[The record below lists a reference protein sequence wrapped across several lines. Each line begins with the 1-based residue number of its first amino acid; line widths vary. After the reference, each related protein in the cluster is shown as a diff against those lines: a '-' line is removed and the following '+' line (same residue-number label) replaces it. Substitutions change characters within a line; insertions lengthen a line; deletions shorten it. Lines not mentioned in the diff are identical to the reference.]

1 MQIGLHLNRYDW
13 PGSPANVG
21 VQLALIARTAD
32 AAGFASLSVMDHFF
46 QIERLG
52 PVDDP
57 VLEGYSVLNYLAA
70 LTSRI
75 KLGMLVT
82 GVTYRHPG
90 VLVKLVTA
98 LDVLSGGRA
107 FFGIGAGWYAH
118 EAHGLGLSFPGLT
131 ERFERLEETLQIAEH
146 MWSGDRSP
154 YIGEHYQLAEP
165 LNRPPPLT
173 LPHPP
178 IMVGGSGPR
187 QTLRLVAQY
196 ADACN
201 LLAHGDDA
209 QLGEQLAVLRGH
221 CERVGRPYAAIWRTA
236 VTGPLTL
243 DASGNGVQELI
254 ERCRVLAALG
264 IQELIVYLT
273 DVHTLTPLE
282 LFGRAIIP
290 AVAGF

>member
-21 VQLALIARTAD
+21 ARLALIAQAAD

-52 PVDDP
+52 AVADP
-57 VLEGYSVLNYLAA
+57 ILEGYSALCYMAA

-82 GVTYRHPG
+82 GVTHRHPG
-90 VLVKLVTA
+90 VLVKMVTA

-107 FFGIGAGWYAH
+107 FFGVGAGWYER
-118 EAHGLGLSFPGLT
+118 EARGLGLPFPALA
-131 ERFERLEETLQIAEH
+131 ERFARLEETLQIAER
-146 MWSGDRSP
+146 MWSGDHSP
-154 YIGEHYQLAEP
+154 YVGRHYQLAEP
-165 LNRPPPLT
+165 LNRPQPLT
-173 LPHPP
+173 QPHPP
-178 IMVGGSGPR
+178 IMIGGSGLR

-201 LLAHGDDA
+201 LFAHGDDA
-209 QLGEQLAVLRGH
+209 QLREQLGVLRQH
-221 CERVGRPYAAIWRTA
+221 CERVGRPYAAIRRTA

-243 DASGNGVQELI
+243 GAGGAAAQALI
-254 ERCRVLAALG
+254 ERCHALAAIG
-264 IQELIVYLT
+264 IQELIVYLA
-273 DVHTLTPLE
+273 DVHTITPLE
-282 LFGRAIIP
+282 LFGREIIP
-290 AVAGF
+290 AVAGL